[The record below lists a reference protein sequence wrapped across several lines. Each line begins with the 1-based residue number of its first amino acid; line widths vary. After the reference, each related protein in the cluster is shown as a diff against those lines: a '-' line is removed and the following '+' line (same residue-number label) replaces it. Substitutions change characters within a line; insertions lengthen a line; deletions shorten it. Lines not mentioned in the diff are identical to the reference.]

1 MNEQFRAAVDGFNKH
16 SALADQS
23 GAALDAADL
32 AVIQTRAL
40 LAIAEEQARTN
51 RHLRAA
57 NLIAYAQLSNTM
69 RDGAKFARAR
79 KAAEQ
84 AMKGKAKERDS
95 DRGDS

>member
-1 MNEQFRAAVDGFNKH
+1 MNEHFRAAVDGFNKH

-40 LAIAEEQARTN
+40 LAVAEEQARTN

-57 NLIAYAQLSNTM
+57 NLIAYAQLCNTM
-69 RDGAKFARAR
+69 RDGAKFAQA
-79 KAAEQ
+79 KAAAEK
-84 AMKGKAKERDS
+84 AMKDS
-95 DRGDS
+95 TDESAFEGDDF